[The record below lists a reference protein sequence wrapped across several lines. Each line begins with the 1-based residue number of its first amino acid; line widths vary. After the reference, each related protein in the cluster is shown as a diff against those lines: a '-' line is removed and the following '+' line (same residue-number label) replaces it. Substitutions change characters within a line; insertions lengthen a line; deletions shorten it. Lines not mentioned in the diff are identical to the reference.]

1 MSALAIKNLD
11 VRCHKLATAH
21 DGLRIAHVS
30 DLHLERWT
38 PLLCQL
44 RSALRELAYDVLLF
58 SGDFCQ
64 WPQDAEMCADLFARL
79 LEGVHPPLGI
89 YGVLGN
95 HDAPAFAQIDTPA
108 RMLRNESVRLTVAE
122 KELVLT
128 GVEQHVGRR
137 GTVRDALD
145 QLDDDAMHLFMAH
158 YPSTAY
164 ELPAGQGAF
173 VLAGHTHGGQIRI
186 PGIGCIFAND
196 DIPRGMSRGLHTV
209 RGNWLHVSAGV
220 GASWLIR
227 ARIFCPPEI
236 SLLTLRTTQ
245 PRRVRRRRRS
255 SGHQPTG
262 QRQGDRQPR
271 DSGSKSPAISGG
283 DSFEV

>member
-1 MSALAIKNLD
+1 MSVLAVKNLE
-11 VRCHKLATAH
+11 VRCHRLASVH

-38 PLLCQL
+38 PLLGQL
-44 RSALRELAYDVLLF
+44 RCALRELAYDLLLF

-64 WPQDAEMCADLFARL
+64 WPQDAERCADLFAQL
-79 LEGVHPPLGI
+79 LDGVRPPLGI

-128 GVEQHVGRR
+128 GVEQHVGCR

-145 QLDDDAMHLFMAH
+145 QLDNDAMHFMVAH

-164 ELPAGQGAF
+164 ELPAGEG
-173 VLAGHTHGGQIRI
+173 VLVFAGHTHGGQIRI
-186 PGIGCIFAND
+186 PGLGCVFAND

-220 GASWLIR
+220 GASWLIK

-236 SLLTLRTTQ
+236 SMLTLRTTQ
-245 PRRVRRRRRS
+245 RRRVRLRRRS
-255 SGHQPTG
+255 SSQRLGVHRPPDDQFDGQGGPT
-262 QRQGDRQPR
+262 
-271 DSGSKSPAISGG
+271 AV
-283 DSFEV
+283 F